1 MLTMSVV
8 AGLLVQAATVLWV
21 HLAIGG
27 EWVRRPGALMLLVA
41 VVFHGVTEVMQ
52 WLWPGRNFFRAYLD
66 QAAVDAWTL
75 LVSVAIA
82 AYGAVYGALVG
93 WSRRR
98 GPAGPVDRGAGLHRL
113 RMRWLLVLVVPLLAA
128 TWQGRGA
135 LQPLAPARADEVIPE
150 REGILVDLAGQFLV
164 PLIALAGAVVVI
176 RYGMRWLLPV
186 LLVESLA
193 LVVAGTRAMIVF
205 AGVLTVVGAAM
216 HGVRPSRRQIAMIV
230 VVLTAATALI
240 SSTRAVAGREVF
252 HAGEGSGGRLTALV
266 EGAGRM
272 HTGESRQA
280 ILDDVVYRFDGNT
293 FAAIVY
299 QGLRGSGEPIGLATV
314 GNNLTMLA
322 PSLLV
327 PDKVASR
334 TLESRSEEAYIARA
348 FGLSQRVDWLPTILG
363 TAVAYY
369 GAVGLIVIAVL
380 LAMAVAGVEAALL
393 RVVTTLRA
401 VCVFGL
407 AQCALLYGSGPQTV
421 ITTLRVVVALAALM
435 WVVERLRRRH
445 APVRERSGG
454 TLTRPGAAARVPGAP
469 QPV

>member
-1 MLTMSVV
+1 
-8 AGLLVQAATVLWV
+8 
-21 HLAIGG
+21 
-27 EWVRRPGALMLLVA
+27 MLLVA
-41 VVFHGVTEVMQ
+41 VVFHGATEVMQ

-82 AYGAVYGALVG
+82 AYGAAYGALVG
-93 WSRRR
+93 WTGRR
-98 GPAGPVDRGAGLHRL
+98 GPAGPVDRDAGLHRL

-135 LQPLAPARADEVIPE
+135 LQPLAPARVDEVIPE

-164 PLIALAGAVVVI
+164 PLVALAGAVVVI
-176 RYGMRWLLPV
+176 RHGMRWLLPV

-230 VVLTAATALI
+230 VVMTAATALI
-240 SSTRAVAGREVF
+240 SSTRAVAVREVF

-272 HTGESRQA
+272 HTGEGREA

-334 TLESRSEEAYIARA
+334 PPRVPQRG
-348 FGLSQRVDWLPTILG
+348 GLHR
-363 TAVAYY
+363 
-369 GAVGLIVIAVL
+369 
-380 LAMAVAGVEAALL
+380 AGVRAVPARRLVAHHPRDGGRLL
-393 RVVTTLRA
+393 RRGRA
-401 VCVFGL
+401 DRDRG
-407 AQCALLYGSGPQTV
+407 AP
-421 ITTLRVVVALAALM
+421 
-435 WVVERLRRRH
+435 RH
-445 APVRERSGG
+445 GRGRGG
-454 TLTRPGAAARVPGAP
+454 GGAAAGCHHPAGGVRVRVGAVRPAVRVGPADRHRDPAGGRGPRRPDVGRGTVPAPTCAGARRVGRNPHPAWCRAPGPRPVTPAGVTPPGSAP
-469 QPV
+469 SAGSRPTSTRDDS